1 MSNTGTR
8 TLDTITRIYKNA
20 DGDALG
26 VHCIEVVENTE
37 ATPTPGDGSKTTMTE
52 RSKRQLK
59 TNVTFTRLNLVM
71 GSSRTVSTVQM
82 IGAYD
87 NFEMN
92 GSNNDIVTVT
102 YYGENEQND
111 GWVAFNLFPSVGDDL

>member
-26 VHCIEVVENTE
+26 VHCIEIIEERE
-37 ATPTPGDGSKTTMTE
+37 ATPTPGDGSNTTMAD
-52 RSKRQLK
+52 RAKRQLK
-59 TNVTFTRLNLVM
+59 TNVSFTRLNLVM
-71 GSSRTVSTVQM
+71 GGSRSVSTVEM

-87 NFEMN
+87 DFEMN
-92 GSNNDIVTVT
+92 GSNNDIVKVT
-102 YYGENEQND
+102 YYGTNEQND
-111 GWVAFNLFPSVGDDL
+111 GWVAFNLFPTVGSTL